1 MPTGVYV
8 RTKSIVRDRLKAG
21 LAAPYIEDFSAW
33 LRGRH
38 YTENTITERV
48 RLLASWSHWA
58 LSAGYTFDT
67 VRQAHAASFA
77 LIRGGYR
84 PRFLGDVNKDGVEIA
99 KLFISFLEDR
109 QLLPRLPV
117 KPLNPLVVEYATW
130 AREQLGI
137 VETTLANRLWIIT
150 AFVETIGDNPVV
162 YDASSIRAFMIAR
175 AIGVSVGRT
184 KSISVALRSFL
195 RFLIATGRCPV
206 GLDHAMPNAA
216 NWRLTSIPR
225 FITGDDVERVIAACA
240 GQRRLRDRA
249 IILLLARLG
258 LRASEVANLTFGD
271 FDWHNGRIHLLG
283 KSRREE
289 YLPLTQE
296 VGDAILA
303 YIKQARPKLASNSL
317 FLTEFAPLRPVGRIA
332 IKCLVRRALIRAGVK
347 SACQGA
353 HVLRH
358 SAATAMLRHGVSL
371 TGVGAVLRHRSPAMT
386 AHYAK
391 VDIALLATIA
401 QPWPGRLPC

>member
-8 RTKSIVRDRLKAG
+8 RKNGVEARLKAG
-21 LAAPYIEDFSAW
+21 LAAPYVEDFTAW

-38 YTENTITERV
+38 YTENTITERI

-58 LSAGYTFDT
+58 RVEGYTFDT
-67 VRQAHAASFA
+67 VRQAHAASFVV
-77 LIRGGYR
+77 IRGGHR
-84 PRFLGDVNKDGVEIA
+84 RRFHGDMGKDAVQTA

-109 QLLPRLPV
+109 HGLPRVPI
-117 KPLNPLVVEYATW
+117 KPMNPLAAEYTTW
-130 AREQLGI
+130 AREQRGI
-137 VETTLANRLWIIT
+137 AETTLNTYLTAIT
-150 AFVETIGDNPVV
+150 AFVETLGDDPAA
-162 YDASSIRAFMIAR
+162 YDAGTIRAFMIKR
-175 AIGVSVGRT
+175 AMGISVGRV
-184 KSISVALRSFL
+184 KGIGVALRSFL

-206 GLDHAMPNAA
+206 GLDHAMPDAA
-216 NWRLTSIPR
+216 NWPLTSIPR
-225 FITGDDVERVIAACA
+225 YISGDDVERVIVACA
-240 GQRRLRDRA
+240 GERRLRDRA

-258 LRASEVANLTFGD
+258 LRASEVANLAFGD
-271 FDWHNGRIHLLG
+271 MDWAGGRIRLLG

-303 YIKQARPKLASNSL
+303 YLKRSRPKLASDRL
-317 FLTEFAPLRPVGRIA
+317 FLTEYAPLRPVGRIA
-332 IKCLVRRALIRAGVK
+332 VKCLVRRALIRAGVE

-358 SAATAMLRHGVSL
+358 SAATEMLRHGVSL
-371 TGVGAVLRHRSPAMT
+371 GGVSAVLRHRSPAMT

-391 VDIALLATIA
+391 VDITLLTTIA
-401 QPWPGRLPC
+401 QPWPGRSAC